1 MSNKL
6 RDIVYE
12 IQYKLDL
19 TLEQVA
25 EKIDY
30 APTYLS
36 KAMAKGV
43 EGKLLATLKRV
54 FADVLDKEDRKVSDQ
69 TKIEVFE
76 ELIPIIV
83 TELAALKA
91 EKTGDPIESIVMKI
105 YKAAEEKKRNREAE

>member
-25 EKIDY
+25 EKIGYDR
-30 APTYLS
+30 TYLS
-36 KAMAKGV
+36 KAINKGV

-54 FADVLDKEDRKVSDQ
+54 FADVLDKEKPTV
-69 TKIEVFE
+69 TIEDKAKAYDA
-76 ELIPIIV
+76 LLAILA
-83 TELAALKA
+83 TEVAALKA
-91 EKTGDPIESIVMKI
+91 DRTGEPVQSILRKI
-105 YKAAEEKKRNREAE
+105 YKSAEDEISRQSQ